1 MDDLTVARI
10 IHLFAVVLW
19 IGGVSFVTTV
29 FLPAVR
35 GVKPAS
41 HGMAL
46 FQAIERRFAI
56 QARILTLVV
65 GASGFYMIHLLDAWD
80 RFGYAAHWWMHA
92 MVATW
97 VVFTLMLFVAE
108 PLLDR
113 WFAARAKAAP
123 EGTFRLIG
131 RLHWGLLILSLV
143 TIVGAAAGAHGVLA
157 FE

>member
-1 MDDLTVARI
+1 MDDLTIARI
-10 IHLFAVVLW
+10 IHLLGIVLW

-29 FLPAVR
+29 LLPAAR
-35 GVKPAS
+35 GAKPAS
-41 HGMAL
+41 RGMTL
-46 FQAIERRFAI
+46 FHAAERRFAI
-56 QARILTLVV
+56 QARILTLIV

-108 PLLDR
+108 PLLDH
-113 WFAARAKAAP
+113 WLAARAEAAP
-123 EGTFRLIG
+123 EQTLRLIG
-131 RLHWGLLILSLV
+131 RLHWALLILSLV

>member
-1 MDDLTVARI
+1 MDDLTIARI
-10 IHLFAVVLW
+10 IHLAGIVLW

-29 FLPAVR
+29 FLPAFR
-35 GVKPAS
+35 REEKPS
-41 HGMAL
+41 HGMTL
-46 FQAIERRFAI
+46 FHVIERRFAL
-56 QARILTLVV
+56 QARVLTIIV
-65 GASGFYMIHLLDAWD
+65 GVSGFYMVHLLDAWD

-97 VVFTLMLFVAE
+97 IVFTLMLFVAE

-113 WFAARAKAAP
+113 WLTARAQAMP
-123 EGTFRLIG
+123 EKTFRLMG

-143 TIVGAAAGAHGVLA
+143 TVFGAAAGAHGVLA

>member
-1 MDDLTVARI
+1 MDDLTIARI
-10 IHLFAVVLW
+10 IHLLGIVLW

-29 FLPAVR
+29 VLPIVR
-35 GVKPAS
+35 REAPAS
-41 HGMAL
+41 NRKTL

-56 QARILTLVV
+56 QARILTIIV

-108 PLLDR
+108 PLLER
-113 WFAARAKAAP
+113 WLAARAEAAP
-123 EGTFRLIG
+123 EATFRLIG